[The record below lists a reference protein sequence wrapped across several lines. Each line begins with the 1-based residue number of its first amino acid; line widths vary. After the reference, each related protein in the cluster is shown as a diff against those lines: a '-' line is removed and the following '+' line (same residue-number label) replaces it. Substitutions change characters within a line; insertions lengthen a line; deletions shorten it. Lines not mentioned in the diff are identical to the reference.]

1 MAASHDSYSKLAEP
15 IKVTDAAN
23 VPIAALTAT
32 ATKLTRDKILNLLC
46 MENAAVI
53 KSEQIKCRLCCA
65 IYG

>member
-32 ATKLTRDKILNLLC
+32 ATKLCL
-46 MENAAVI
+46 ENAAVI